1 MYNISYNVKVTLI
14 SLVFIKADFDSGQIA
29 RIIEKALW
37 SNQVS
42 RSFDFHF
49 LKNSK
54 FFSTYQS
61 KLPIFRRHFC
71 FLYCPISRDSKFTL
85 WAVSRKN
92 LTHAALATQHKIS
105 HSRKGKI
112 AKKKSNWRNSSLPNR
127 HPKKRWFYRRFP
139 PLQHRPSRLL
149 FIQSCEKVGILPWNE
164 RKLTFSRNYW
174 QLSTLTCGT

>member
-112 AKKKSNWRNSSLPNR
+112 AKKVKLKKLKFTESSSKKEVILSKIPSSSASSFKATFYSKLRKS
-127 HPKKRWFYRRFP
+127 
-139 PLQHRPSRLL
+139 
-149 FIQSCEKVGILPWNE
+149 
-164 RKLTFSRNYW
+164 
-174 QLSTLTCGT
+174 